1 MMTDAQMEDRLALI
15 KKVGNRRN
23 KMSKLK
29 AKSKALLNSGNLPK
43 KTKLVHGIFIPTD
56 DMTNVNTYT
65 DAPKYAKV
73 YYGETAHETTKFDND
88 WN

>member
-1 MMTDAQMEDRLALI
+1 MMTDEQMKDRLALI
-15 KKVGNRRN
+15 RKVGNRRN
-23 KMSKLK
+23 KMANLK
-29 AKSKALLNSGNLPK
+29 AKSKALLNSDMLPK
-43 KTKLVHGIFIPTD
+43 KSKLVHGIFIPTD

-65 DAPKYAKV
+65 DAPKYAKM